1 MSPRMRKSHWKTLA
15 VLLLTTAF
23 LAAAIFG
30 TNMALQGQFEK
41 NRLEDLK
48 RIPQMVLPEGDL
60 FDEYQGNLAQGA
72 SLCYVARNG
81 AGIAVVSDRE
91 TSRGNLKVMV
101 GVNAQGRITAVA
113 ILEQDYTEGSEK
125 DVADPE
131 YLSVY
136 IGRTVLSA
144 ASINSDYEI
153 DAVPGAEE
161 SSDAVYQS
169 IKTALLQFMVIENT
183 KDNARM
189 QEGGG
194 NGDGL

>member
-1 MSPRMRKSHWKTLA
+1 MSPRLNKSHWQTLA
-15 VLLLTTAF
+15 VLLLTAAF
-23 LAAAIFG
+23 LAAAVFG

-41 NRLEDLK
+41 NRLDDLK
-48 RIPQMVLPEGDL
+48 RIPRMVLPEGDL
-60 FDEYQGNLAQGA
+60 FDEYQGALAQGA

-91 TSRGNLKVMV
+91 TSRGDLKVMV

-113 ILEQDYTEGSEK
+113 ILEQEYTEGSEK

-144 ASINSDYEI
+144 ASITMDYEI

-169 IKTALLQFMVIENT
+169 VKTALLQFMIIENA
-183 KDNARM
+183 KDNAKV

-194 NGDGL
+194 N

>member
-1 MSPRMRKSHWKTLA
+1 MSPRLNKSHWKTLA

-23 LAAAIFG
+23 LAAAVFG

-41 NRLEDLK
+41 NRLDDLK
-48 RIPQMVLPEGDL
+48 RIPRMVLPEGDL

-81 AGIAVVSDRE
+81 AGIAVVSERE
-91 TSRGNLKVMV
+91 TARGGLKVMV

-113 ILEQDYTEGSEK
+113 ILEQEYTEGSEK

-169 IKTALLQFMVIENT
+169 VKTALLQYMIIENA
-183 KDNARM
+183 KDNAKV

-194 NGDGL
+194 N